1 MVAALP
7 RPPRSIRTVPQAA
20 NPDAL
25 QRTATKPMISIIH
38 DTTYAARD
46 LPFPDRATLAFL
58 TRVVVADAES
68 KCAAA
73 AVSRDPLSDLVRISR

>member
-1 MVAALP
+1 L
-7 RPPRSIRTVPQAA
+7 RRFLGTSFNSNGSQAA

-25 QRTATKPMISIIH
+25 QRTATKPMISIVH

-73 AVSRDPLSDLVRISR
+73 AVSPLSDLVRISR